1 MSGKRC
7 KYDTDACIY
16 LIHGFASAPKHP
28 SDKADAL
35 ARVFGLPVKQL
46 GYDSAARFE
55 DNLAALKAQV
65 DAPPQF
71 FVGTSLGAFYAARL
85 AEAYDPHIAMP
96 ILLNPCHDPATSLK
110 SSAGM
115 HTNFATGNDFEL
127 TEAAIHSYRGV
138 PFIDASKTLPG
149 WILLNMDDERI
160 DAHETES
167 LYHDKLEVI
176 AFEHG
181 GHRFENIGSAEVT
194 AALVRIK
201 NKVFTAGATNA

>member
-1 MSGKRC
+1 MNKT
-7 KYDTDACIY
+7 DTIY
-16 LIHGFASAPKHP
+16 LIHGFASAPKYP

-46 GYDSAARFE
+46 GYDSAATFE
-55 DNLAALKAQV
+55 DNLAALTAQV
-65 DAPPQF
+65 DAQPQF

-127 TEAAIHSYRGV
+127 TETAIHSYRGV
-138 PFIDASKTLPG
+138 PFMDTSKAMPG
-149 WILLNMDDERI
+149 WILLNMDDELI
-160 DAHETES
+160 DARETQS
-167 LYHDKLEVI
+167 LYQDKLDVI
-176 AFEHG
+176 TFEHG
-181 GHRFENIGSAEVT
+181 GHRFENIASAEVT
-194 AALVRIK
+194 AALDRIK
-201 NKVFTAGATNA
+201 RLVHIT